1 VEFDLGDLEFEPTTE
16 SPSTVGAALDNPE
29 QRAKLGG
36 DSLIDAVQD
45 LSNDEGDP
53 MTRQLELAE
62 EFRQIGD
69 VEGARDVLQELINQV
84 DSGPLYEKAKAMLDS
99 LR

>member
-1 VEFDLGDLEFEPTTE
+1 MGLP
-16 SPSTVGAALDNPE
+16 LDNAQ
-29 QRAKLGG
+29 QRAKVGG

-45 LSNDEGDP
+45 LANDDGDP
-53 MTRQLELAE
+53 LTRQLELAE

-84 DSGPLYEKAKAMLDS
+84 DSGPLYEKAKALLDS

>member
-1 VEFDLGDLEFEPTTE
+1 M
-16 SPSTVGAALDNPE
+16 GAALDNPE